1 MKEVIVY
8 SKNMCGY
15 CVQAKNW
22 LKNKNIEYK
31 EINIEEQ
38 PEAREFVISEGHRT
52 MPQIY
57 IDGKSMGGYN
67 ELVKLNESAFN

>member
-22 LKNKNIEYK
+22 LKNKGIEYK

-38 PEAREFVISEGHRT
+38 PEAREFVISEGST

-67 ELVKLNESAFN
+67 ELVKLDESTFK

>member
-57 IDGKSMGGYN
+57 VDGKSMGGYN
-67 ELVKLNESAFN
+67 ELVKLDESAFN

>member
-57 IDGKSMGGYN
+57 IDGKSMGGYT
-67 ELVKLNESAFN
+67 ELVKLDESAFN

>member
-1 MKEVIVY
+1 MKEVVVY

-22 LKNKNIEYK
+22 LKNKGIEYK

-57 IDGKSMGGYN
+57 IDGKSMGGYT
-67 ELVKLNESAFN
+67 ELVKLDESAFN

>member
-22 LKNKNIEYK
+22 LKNKGIEYK
-31 EINIEEQ
+31 EIKLKNS
-38 PEAREFVISEGHRT
+38 PEAREFVT
-52 MPQIY
+52 
-57 IDGKSMGGYN
+57 
-67 ELVKLNESAFN
+67 

>member
-1 MKEVIVY
+1 
-8 SKNMCGY
+8 MCGY

-67 ELVKLNESAFN
+67 ELVKLDESAFN

>member
-15 CVQAKNW
+15 CVQAKNY
-22 LKNKNIEYK
+22 LKSKDIEFK

-38 PEAREFVISEGHRT
+38 PEAREFILSEGHIM

-57 IDGKSMGGYN
+57 IDGKSIGGYQQ
-67 ELVKLNESAFN
+67 LIKLDLSSFS

>member
-22 LKNKNIEYK
+22 LKHKGIEYK

-38 PEAREFVISEGHRT
+38 LEAREFVISEGHRT

-57 IDGKSMGGYN
+57 IDGKSMGGYT
-67 ELVKLNESAFN
+67 ELVKLDESAFN

>member
-15 CVQAKNW
+15 CVQAKNY
-22 LKNKNIEYK
+22 LKSKDIEFK

-38 PEAREFVISEGHRT
+38 PEAREFILSVGH
-52 MPQIY
+52 
-57 IDGKSMGGYN
+57 
-67 ELVKLNESAFN
+67 